1 MRLHG
6 LVEVDEGVLVG
17 SIPQVDL
24 NQYFFYNNQVPMGKK
39 FRTKWEQ
46 KVLTGH
52 KLTNII

>member
-24 NQYFFYNNQVPMGKK
+24 NQYFFLQ
-39 FRTKWEQ
+39 
-46 KVLTGH
+46 
-52 KLTNII
+52 